1 MIAGFIRIYPYKRNI
16 MSWENAIGVVIA
28 LLLLGYLAYALLWPE
43 RF

>member
-1 MIAGFIRIYPYKRNI
+1 MT
-16 MSWENAIGVVIA
+16 WEYAVGIVIS

>member
-1 MIAGFIRIYPYKRNI
+1 